1 MSATGNYA
9 PIVLFVYNRPEH
21 TRRTVEALR
30 ANCLAPQSRL
40 FVFADGPKNDGARP
54 AVDEVRR
61 YVTSIDGFASVE
73 VMASEGNR
81 GLAASVIAGVTRI
94 VGEFRRAVVLE
105 DDMVTVSHF
114 LDYMNEGLDIYQNDV
129 DVATIQGHV
138 YPLDLHSLPQSYF
151 LPSLG
156 CWGWGTWLRA
166 WKDFE
171 PDSALLLKRIRSAKL
186 SRRFDLDGSYPYTR
200 LLEHQAKG
208 QVDSW
213 AIRWYATNF
222 LLGRMG
228 LYPSKSLLE
237 NIGFDGS
244 GIHCGSPES
253 GGGLFNG
260 ELARDYEPLRRIP
273 IRVDED
279 ILKATGR
286 ALNRM
291 LPPPLWIRGLWKI
304 RRFLKAAR
312 RGGITPE

>member
-1 MSATGNYA
+1 MNFADLA

-61 YVTSIDGFASVE
+61 YVASIDGFASVE
-73 VMASEGNR
+73 VTASDGNH

-94 VGEFRRAVVLE
+94 VEEFGRVIVLE
-105 DDMVTVSHF
+105 DDMVTVPYF
-114 LDYMNEGLDIYQNDV
+114 LDYMNEGLDLYQDDE
-129 DVATIQGHV
+129 DVATIQGHI
-138 YPLDLHSLPQSYF
+138 YPLNLHPLPQSYF

-171 PDSALLLKRIRSAKL
+171 PDGALLLKRIRSAQL

-200 LLEHQAKG
+200 LLELQVMG
-208 QVDSW
+208 RVDSW

-222 LLGRMG
+222 LLDRKG
-228 LYPSKSLLE
+228 LHPSKSLVE
-237 NIGFDGS
+237 NIGLDGS
-244 GIHCGSPES
+244 GVHCGNPEY
-253 GGGLFNG
+253 GGSLFNAQLSA
-260 ELARDYEPLRRIP
+260 EYEPLRRISVH
-273 IRVDED
+273 IEAD
-279 ILKATGR
+279 ILNAVKDSTR
-286 ALNRM
+286 KTS
-291 LPPPLWIRGLWKI
+291 PPSLGSRVLHKLMRTLKI
-304 RRFLKAAR
+304 NLRFL
-312 RGGITPE
+312 G

>member
-1 MSATGNYA
+1 MSATGNFA
-9 PIVLFVYNRPEH
+9 PIILFVYNRPEH

-30 ANCLAPQSRL
+30 ANRLAPQSRL
-40 FVFADGPKNDGARP
+40 FVFADGPKDDGARS

-61 YVTSIDGFASVE
+61 YVASIDGFASVE
-73 VMASEGNR
+73 VTASDENR

-94 VGEFRRAVVLE
+94 VEEFGRAVVLE
-105 DDMVTVSHF
+105 DDMVTVPHF
-114 LDYMNEGLDIYQNDV
+114 LDYMNEGLDLYQNDA
-129 DVATIQGHV
+129 DVATIQGHI
-138 YPLDLHSLPQSYF
+138 YPLDIHPLPQSYF

-171 PDSALLLKRIRSAKL
+171 PDGLLLLQRIRSAEL
-186 SRRFDLDGSYPYTR
+186 SCRFDLDGSYPYTR
-200 LLEHQAKG
+200 LLELQARG
-208 QVDSW
+208 RVDSW

-222 LLGRMG
+222 LLDRKG

-244 GIHCGSPES
+244 GVHCGSPES

-260 ELARDYEPLRRIP
+260 ELAGDYEPLSRIP

-279 ILKATGR
+279 ILKAAGR

-291 LPPPLWIRGLWKI
+291 LPPPFWVRGLRKI
-304 RRFLKAAR
+304 RSFLKAAG
-312 RGGITPE
+312 RGRK